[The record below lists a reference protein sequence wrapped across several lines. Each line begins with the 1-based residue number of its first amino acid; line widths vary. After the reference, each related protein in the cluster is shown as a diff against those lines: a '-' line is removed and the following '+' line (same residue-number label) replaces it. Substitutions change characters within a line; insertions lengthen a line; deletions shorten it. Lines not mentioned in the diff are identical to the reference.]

1 MTESTLNIVN
11 GWALYA
17 HPFFLERLEALTAEV
32 ERAAAK
38 NPDGFHHHPSYKL
51 LDAVTENILVNVPAN
66 PAHPNYRQGTTLG
79 KTNKHWLRVKK
90 QGMAPRYRLFFQF
103 RSDAPKTIIYVWLN
117 DESTLRKSG
126 DKSDVYAVFAAMIK
140 GSKVPSGFA
149 ELLAASKAYDLPADA
164 TEADVVEEEKLIS
177 LKD

>member
-1 MTESTLNIVN
+1 MGIICPPV
-11 GWALYA
+11 
-17 HPFFLERLEALTAEV
+17 FLGAPETLTAEV

-117 DESTLRKSG
+117 DESTLRKAG
-126 DKSDVYAVFAAMIK
+126 DKSDVYAVFAAMVK
-140 GSKVPSGFA
+140 GGKVPSEFA
-149 ELLAASKAYDLPADA
+149 ELLAASNSYDVP
-164 TEADVVEEEKLIS
+164 TEITGAEEEKLIS
-177 LKD
+177 LKE

>member
-17 HPFFLERLEALTAEV
+17 HPFFLGRLEALTAEV

-51 LDAVTENILVNVPAN
+51 LDAVTENIMVNVPAN

-117 DESTLRKSG
+117 DESTLRKAG
-126 DKSDVYAVFAAMIK
+126 DKSDVYAVFASMIK
-140 GSKVPSGFA
+140 VGGKVPSAFA
-149 ELLAASKAYDLPADA
+149 ELLAASKAYGVPG
-164 TEADVVEEEKLIS
+164 EALEAEREGVIS
-177 LKD
+177 VKD